1 MANPYN
7 KTSMPKTADKPARE
21 AQSLRET
28 IRRHEYLYYVLD
40 QPEVSDAEF
49 DALMQRLQKLEQ
61 EHPGLVTPDSPTQ
74 RVGGAPREGFVKAPH
89 SSPMLSL
96 DNAFGEDELRD
107 FDRRVRELSGRE
119 TVEYAGELKL
129 DGISMAAQ
137 FADYKMTLALTRG
150 DGFNGEV
157 ITENARTIRSLPLS
171 IDPRKAAKAGIP
183 ADFEVRGEVVMS
195 LRAFERLNAGRQ
207 RDELATFANP
217 RNAAAGSLRVLDPK
231 ITASR
236 RLEFFAY
243 SLLAGSRA
251 PFASQW
257 ETLEGLSDLG
267 FKVNPHRAVL
277 RGFDAMWEY
286 AGQWLEKRSSLPYE
300 IDGLVMK
307 VNSFALQQDLGFRA
321 RAPRWATAYKWAA
334 QQAETVIE
342 EIEVNVGRTGALTP
356 TALLRPAPIGGVTV
370 SRATLHNEDEIERL
384 GVHIGDTVL
393 VERSG
398 DVIPKVVRVVA
409 QGRERRPYQVPKVCP
424 VCGTRVVREEGEAI
438 RRCVNANCPARL
450 KESILYFA
458 SRRAVNIDGLGEA
471 LVEQLVDKKIAR
483 SVADLYNLK
492 AEQLEELERM
502 GEKSATKLLR
512 NIDQSRST
520 PLPRVIFAL
529 GIRHV
534 GERTAQTLADRFSS
548 IEAIQEASIEELQEV
563 EDVGPRVAQ
572 AVYDFFQEPKNR
584 SLLAQLR
591 AAGLQFRQEPKE
603 RKSGKLDGLAFV
615 LTGTLPALTRD
626 EAAAMIEANG
636 GRVVGS
642 VSKKTN
648 YVVAGEAAGSKLD
661 KARQLGIAIL
671 DEAGLRKLLG

>member
-1 MANPYN
+1 
-7 KTSMPKTADKPARE
+7 
-21 AQSLRET
+21 
-28 IRRHEYLYYVLD
+28 
-40 QPEVSDAEF
+40 
-49 DALMQRLQKLEQ
+49 
-61 EHPGLVTPDSPTQ
+61 
-74 RVGGAPREGFVKAPH
+74 
-89 SSPMLSL
+89 
-96 DNAFGEDELRD
+96 
-107 FDRRVRELSGRE
+107 
-119 TVEYAGELKL
+119 
-129 DGISMAAQ
+129 
-137 FADYKMTLALTRG
+137 
-150 DGFNGEV
+150 
-157 ITENARTIRSLPLS
+157 
-171 IDPRKAAKAGIP
+171 
-183 ADFEVRGEVVMS
+183 
-195 LRAFERLNAGRQ
+195 
-207 RDELATFANP
+207 
-217 RNAAAGSLRVLDPK
+217 LRVLDPK

-243 SLLAGSRA
+243 SLLAGSRS
-251 PFASQW
+251 PFANQW
-257 ETLEGLSDLG
+257 ETLEALSDLG
-267 FKVNPHRAVL
+267 FKVNPHRAL
-277 RGFDAMWEY
+277 LQGFDAMWAY
-286 AGQWLEKRSSLPYE
+286 ANQWLEKRNSLPYE

-307 VNSFALQQDLGFRA
+307 VNSFALQRDLGFRA

-334 QQAETVIE
+334 QQAETVVE

-356 TALLRPAPIGGVTV
+356 TALLRPVPIGGVTV

-384 GVHIGDTVL
+384 GVRIGDTVL

-398 DVIPKVVRVVA
+398 DVIPKVVRVVKE
-409 QGRERRPYQVPKVCP
+409 GRERRPYQVPKVCP

-471 LVEQLVDKKIAR
+471 LVEQLVDKEILR
-483 SVADLYNLK
+483 SVADLYNLN
-492 AEQLEELERM
+492 AEQLEGLERM
-502 GEKSATKLLR
+502 GKKSAAKLLR

-548 IEAIQEASIEELQEV
+548 IEAIQEASVEELQEV

-572 AVYDFFQEPKNR
+572 AVYDFFQEPRNR
-584 SLLAQLR
+584 SLLEQLR
-591 AAGLQFRQEPKE
+591 AAGLQFRQNPKA

-626 EAAAMIEANG
+626 EAAALIEADG